1 MADTEALW
9 QSIPTDPAPG
19 IRYANAAERVWA
31 TVIDDIVL
39 AIVAGIPYAAI
50 GAGKP
55 TASATLQAVGA
66 LLVVVAAEIVFGA
79 VAMRWNGQTVGG
91 RVVGI
96 RIVQRSDGSPIVW
109 WQALIRP
116 IGIFITWV
124 FWFIS
129 LLTVVLGREKRT
141 PADVL
146 AGTVVIKRRKPT
158 TG

>member
-31 TVIDDIVL
+31 TVIDYIVV
-39 AIVAGIPYAAI
+39 AVIAGIPYGAI

-55 TASATLQAVGA
+55 TAPAALQAVGT
-66 LLVVVAAEIVFGA
+66 LVVVVVVEIVFGA
-79 VAMRWNGQTVGG
+79 AAMRWNGQTIGG

-96 RIVQRSDGSPIVW
+96 RIVQRNDGSPIVW

-116 IGIFITWV
+116 IGIFITAV

-146 AGTVVIKRRKPT
+146 AGTVVIKRRKAAA
-158 TG
+158 G